1 MSVNCLNHAY
11 QCRIAGRKERLECL
25 EPWDERPSG
34 IRLEDIQPDLFAC
47 ACRYARD
54 RGRLAQSFPDRTSIL
69 HATGLARGCFLTN
82 SGAVLFSD
90 TSEPFVSC
98 RFFSGGHRNG
108 LIDSVSYSGPYVC
121 ALEGALFFVAGHCR
135 HAFGGSIDRMP
146 SFAAWLRSVTE
157 SLLSYAFLH
166 RSYEVHCPV
175 RVSMESGRLLVS
187 FPREQASV
195 CFDRVSFRPD
205 EGSFERGPSGVA
217 ACAGFFSSDNALLVQ
232 NAYRF
237 GFLGDGPLD
246 RSLLARECCEW
257 GFSLD
262 VQDGARD
269 SGLLLTRRATR
280 IS

>member
-11 QCRIAGRKERLECL
+11 QRRIAGRKERLKCL

-135 HAFGGSIDRMP
+135 HAFGGSIDWMP
-146 SFAAWLRSVTE
+146 SFAAWLR
-157 SLLSYAFLH
+157 
-166 RSYEVHCPV
+166 
-175 RVSMESGRLLVS
+175 
-187 FPREQASV
+187 
-195 CFDRVSFRPD
+195 
-205 EGSFERGPSGVA
+205 
-217 ACAGFFSSDNALLVQ
+217 
-232 NAYRF
+232 
-237 GFLGDGPLD
+237 
-246 RSLLARECCEW
+246 
-257 GFSLD
+257 
-262 VQDGARD
+262 
-269 SGLLLTRRATR
+269 
-280 IS
+280 